1 MSEAFCPLEKSINDI
16 ADALTHSVT
25 SSVELVNYY
34 HQRISSFDCS
44 GPQIN
49 SVSALASDA
58 LEVASRLDQERA
70 TIGPRGKLH
79 GVPLLVKDNID
90 TLGFATT
97 GGSIALVD
105 SMPARDADVIAALKR
120 CGAIVLGKTNMSEFA
135 NSGGRFGYSSSAGL
149 TLNPYH
155 LGRNASGSSSG
166 SAAAVAAN
174 FAAAALGTDTFG
186 SVRGPASAT
195 GLAGLRPT
203 HRLLSDRGVL
213 PFALSFDT
221 VGPICRRVED
231 LPVLMNA
238 MGVSS
243 GNDGSDDPA
252 GRPARAIYRETLDAS
267 ALQGA
272 RIAVLEGLPEADP
285 EIRAMLES
293 TLVTLRAAGAA
304 LESVALPAD
313 LLDSLL
319 GVISPVAA
327 AQFSLQIPHY
337 LLQAQQGSPRSL
349 QEIVAILDAHQARPN
364 GREVNPVTLEGL
376 RRAAI
381 HQVLSASEKAA
392 LGLLVERLHGFRN
405 LMLGWFATGL
415 SAVVFPTLLSPATP
429 RFDQPDPTFHTG
441 VDNPMVPLYLSAA
454 AGLPELTV
462 PAGRSH
468 DGLPLGISLQ
478 GAPFSEQSLM
488 DLGYAFQMTHPARFA
503 PSMTVPNGPPVE
515 PSGKYG
521 SHQSTNRA

>member
-1 MSEAFCPLEKSINDI
+1 MSETFCPLEKSINDI
-16 ADALTHSVT
+16 ADALTRGVT

-49 SVSALASDA
+49 SISGLASDA
-58 LEVASRLDQERA
+58 LEVAAHLDQERA
-70 TIGPRGKLH
+70 AKGPRGKLH
-79 GVPLLVKDNID
+79 GVPLLIKDNID
-90 TLGFATT
+90 TLDFATT
-97 GGSIALVD
+97 AGSIALVNC
-105 SMPARDADVIAALKR
+105 MPTRDADVIAALKR

-135 NSGGRFGYSSSAGL
+135 NSGGRFGYSSAAGL

-203 HRLLSDRGVL
+203 HGLLSDRGLL
-213 PFALSFDT
+213 PLALSFDT
-221 VGPICRRVED
+221 VGPICRNVED

-238 MGVSS
+238 MGLSS
-243 GNDGSDDPA
+243 GNDGSDDPTS
-252 GRPARAIYRETLDAS
+252 RPARVIYREALDAS

-293 TLVTLRAAGAA
+293 ALITLRAAGAA
-304 LESVALPAD
+304 LESVVLPVD

-319 GVISPVAA
+319 SVIAPVAA
-327 AQFSLQIPHY
+327 AQFPPQISRY
-337 LLQAQQGSPRSL
+337 LLQAQHGSPRSL
-349 QEIVAILDAHQARPN
+349 QEIVAILDARQACPG
-364 GREVNPVTLEGL
+364 GREVNPVTLEGI
-376 RRAAI
+376 RRAAMR
-381 HQVLSASEKAA
+381 VLSESDNAA
-392 LGLLVERLHGFRN
+392 LDLLVERLHGFRN
-405 LMLGWFATGL
+405 SMLGWFDTGL

-429 RFDQPDPTFHTG
+429 RFDQPDPKFHTG
-441 VDNPMVPLYLSAA
+441 VDNPMLPLYLSAA

-468 DGLPLGISLQ
+468 DGLPLGISLL

-488 DLGYAFQMTHPARFA
+488 DLGYAFQTTHPARFA
-503 PSMTVPNGPPVE
+503 PSMTVPNALP
-515 PSGKYG
+515 
-521 SHQSTNRA
+521 A